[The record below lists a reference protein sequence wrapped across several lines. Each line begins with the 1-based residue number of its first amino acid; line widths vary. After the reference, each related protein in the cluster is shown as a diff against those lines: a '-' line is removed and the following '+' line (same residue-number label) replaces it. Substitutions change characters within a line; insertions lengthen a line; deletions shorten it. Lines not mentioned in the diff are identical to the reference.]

1 MRVRH
6 TKPAYSTDEHRPDR
20 KVRNEINEATMM
32 GPVARERRLR
42 KVLQRKWN
50 S

>member
-1 MRVRH
+1 MN
-6 TKPAYSTDEHRPDR
+6 TKPSTDEHNAPDR
-20 KVRNEINEATMM
+20 KVRKEINEAAMM